1 MGCGSKISF
10 EERRK
15 WKHKMYS
22 HWRDTLEQRLA
33 GVNAALEKLEEQME
47 RDNKNPLETPLLR
60 KYTVIHRRVTS
71 VKKHLIIFNC
81 L

>member
-22 HWRDTLEQRLA
+22 HWRATLEPRLA

-47 RDNKNPLETPLLR
+47 RDNKNPPVD
-60 KYTVIHRRVTS
+60 TVAQKVYGDSQEGYLSKEAFDNI
-71 VKKHLIIFNC
+71 
-81 L
+81 

>member
-33 GVNAALEKLEEQME
+33 GVNAALATLEQQME
-47 RDNKNPLETPLLR
+47 RDNKNPPGDQEGYLSKEAFDN
-60 KYTVIHRRVTS
+60 I
-71 VKKHLIIFNC
+71 
-81 L
+81 

>member
-22 HWRDTLEQRLA
+22 HWRDTLEQPLA

-47 RDNKNPLETPLLR
+47 RDNKNPPGD
-60 KYTVIHRRVTS
+60 TVAQKVYGDSQEGYLSKEAFDNI
-71 VKKHLIIFNC
+71 
-81 L
+81 

>member
-47 RDNKNPLETPLLR
+47 RDNKNPPGDQEGKTEFLSKEAFDN
-60 KYTVIHRRVTS
+60 I
-71 VKKHLIIFNC
+71 
-81 L
+81 

>member
-15 WKHKMYS
+15 RKHKMYS

-47 RDNKNPLETPLLR
+47 RDNKNPPGD
-60 KYTVIHRRVTS
+60 TVAQKVYGDSQEGYLSKEAFDNI
-71 VKKHLIIFNC
+71 
-81 L
+81 

>member
-47 RDNKNPLETPLLR
+47 RDNKNPPED
-60 KYTVIHRRVTS
+60 TVAQKVYGDSQEGYLSKEAFDNI
-71 VKKHLIIFNC
+71 
-81 L
+81 

>member
-15 WKHKMYS
+15 WKHKIYS
-22 HWRDTLEQRLA
+22 HCRDTLEQRLA

-47 RDNKNPLETPLLR
+47 RDNKNPPGD
-60 KYTVIHRRVTS
+60 TVAQKVYGDSQEGYLSKEAFDNI
-71 VKKHLIIFNC
+71 
-81 L
+81 

>member
-22 HWRDTLEQRLA
+22 HWSDTLEQRLA

-47 RDNKNPLETPLLR
+47 RDNKNPPGD
-60 KYTVIHRRVTS
+60 TVAQKVYGDSQEGYLSKEAFDNI
-71 VKKHLIIFNC
+71 
-81 L
+81 